1 MDDIKKILSDLKSM
15 AAFAKEEAEDIK
27 FRMDSINEIL
37 QQNLKLLVEISTSHA
52 KVTNDINDRID
63 ALEAQLRSTDTNKY
77 EQVDTNENKQVQM
90 KEDPQCGSSS
100 GPKRDAIIQ
109 SPRKV
114 TINENHTRTVRIQPD
129 EDDDIPLLSKEEE
142 YENFAKVI
150 YEIKFN
156 DSYFISPGEHI
167 YPRIVM
173 MKGADPLMVKMSA
186 DYGFLDLIYPD
197 RSLKEIEKFD
207 EILKSEI
214 SKYAQG
220 GTIYLKFYTISPEVE
235 DGIFYPAEHIITIGH
250 VGRNFTM
257 DVGENDKPLPKITK
271 TWIKNRRILGY
282 KVLYY
287 MAKNL
292 YEKNFRCICQYNGWI
307 LLTNDGKLKSEV
319 LKEYI
324 NKFDTHQMPGS
335 ISTIKRACEA
345 RDYPTCRLNRR

>member
-1 MDDIKKILSDLKSM
+1 
-15 AAFAKEEAEDIK
+15 
-27 FRMDSINEIL
+27 
-37 QQNLKLLVEISTSHA
+37 
-52 KVTNDINDRID
+52 
-63 ALEAQLRSTDTNKY
+63 
-77 EQVDTNENKQVQM
+77 M
-90 KEDPQCGSSS
+90 KEDLQCRSSS
-100 GPKRDAIIQ
+100 GPKRDAIVQ
-109 SPRKV
+109 SPKKV

-129 EDDDIPLLSKEEE
+129 EDDEIPLSSKEEE
-142 YENFAKVI
+142 YKNFAKVI

-167 YPRIVM
+167 YPRVIM

-186 DYGFLDLIYPD
+186 DYGFLDLIYLD
-197 RSLKEIEKFD
+197 RTLKEIERFD

-220 GTIYLKFYTISPEVE
+220 GSIYLKFYTISPEVE

-257 DVGENDKPLPKITK
+257 DVGENDKPVPKITK
-271 TWIKNRRILGY
+271 TWIKNCRILRY
-282 KVLYY
+282 KVLYN

-292 YEKNFRCICQYNGWI
+292 VEKNFRCICQYNGWT
-307 LLTNDGKLKSEV
+307 LFTNDGKLKFEV
-319 LKEYI
+319 LKDYI

-345 RDYPTCRLNRR
+345 RDYPTCRQNKR